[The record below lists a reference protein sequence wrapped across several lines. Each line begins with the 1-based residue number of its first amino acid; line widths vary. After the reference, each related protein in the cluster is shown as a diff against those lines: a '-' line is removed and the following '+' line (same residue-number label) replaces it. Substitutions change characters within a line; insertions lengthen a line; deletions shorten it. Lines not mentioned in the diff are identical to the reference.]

1 MFTNSIMKTRHLLK
15 YICLAVVTLWFFSCK
30 KDQQATNEKLQVISI
45 AIGSQNLDLA
55 TGASNTGFPVD
66 QPIEITFNSAVDI
79 SSVNSGISLSLNG
92 TEVPL
97 NLSFSMENKTVTVTP
112 VSNLQNNQTYEL
124 TISSSVK
131 GEGGETFDG
140 LTTNFTTI
148 PATLEILSATVSGK
162 DLLSTGYVTDVD
174 RNFPAVIK
182 MDRAIDPGTLSSS
195 SVVVFKAG
203 ATAQLSYTLTDSGKT
218 INLLALSPLVHF
230 EKYTLTIT
238 NQLKAADGAVFN
250 GFTKDFYT
258 AIDSTP
264 KFPVVS
270 DEDLLTLVEQQTF
283 KYFWDFGHPV
293 SGMAR
298 ERNNSGDVVT
308 TGGSGFGAMAILVG
322 IHRNFISR
330 QEGVDRLEKM
340 VDFLTT
346 ADRFHGAWPHWMN
359 GATGAVIP
367 FSVNDNGADL
377 VETSF
382 LMEGLLAVRQFLD
395 PLNAQENG
403 LIAKIN
409 DLWNTVEWD
418 WFTQAGQDVL
428 YWHWSPDKGW
438 IMNVQ
443 IKGYDEALITY
454 VLAAASPTHT
464 IDADVYHNGWA
475 SNGTIV
481 NGNSYYG
488 FPLPVGPA
496 YGGPLFFAH
505 YSFLGFDPHNL
516 QDQYAN
522 YWTQNVNHT
531 EINRAYCIDN
541 PKNYVGYSEKCWG
554 LTASDNQAGYS
565 AHSPTNDLGVIAPT
579 AALSSFPYTL
589 DYSMDALKF
598 FYYTIGDKLWGP
610 YGFYDAFNPSAGWYA
625 NSDLAIDEGP
635 IIVMIE
641 NYRSGL
647 LWDLFM
653 SSPEID
659 VAMNKLGF
667 TN

>member
-1 MFTNSIMKTRHLLK
+1 MKAGHLLK
-15 YICLAVVTLWFFSCK
+15 FASLVVLAICLFSCK
-30 KDQQATNEKLQVISI
+30 KDHEEPAGELQVSSI
-45 AIGSQNLDLA
+45 TIGSQNLNLA
-55 TGASNTGFPVD
+55 AGASNTGLPVD
-66 QPIEITFNSAVDI
+66 QAIELSFNSAVDI
-79 SSVNSGISLSLNG
+79 NSANSGISLSLNG
-92 TEVPL
+92 TEVPF
-97 NLSFSMENKTVTVTP
+97 NFSFSQENKTVIATP
-112 VSNLQNNQTYEL
+112 VSNLENNQTYEL
-124 TISSSVK
+124 TLSTSLQ
-131 GEGGETFDG
+131 GNGGETFEG
-140 LTTNFTTI
+140 LSINFTTI
-148 PATLEILSATVSGK
+148 PATLKILSATVSGK
-162 DLLSTGYVTDVD
+162 DLLSNGFVTDVD

-182 MDRAIDPGTLSSS
+182 MDRAIDPTTLSSA

-230 EKYTLTIT
+230 EKYTLTII

-250 GFTKDFYT
+250 GFTKEFYT

-270 DEDLLTLVEQQTF
+270 DEDLLTIIEQQTF

-298 ERNNSGDVVT
+298 ERNNSGEVVT

-322 IHRNFISR
+322 IHRNFITR

-340 VDFLTT
+340 VDFLTA
-346 ADRFHGAWPHWMN
+346 ADRFHGAWPHWLN
-359 GATGAVIP
+359 GTTGAVIP
-367 FSVNDNGADL
+367 FSVNDDGADL

-382 LMEGLLAVRQFLD
+382 LMQGLLAARQFLD

-418 WFTQAGQDVL
+418 WFTQGGQDVL

-443 IKGYDEALITY
+443 IRGYNEALITY

-464 IDADVYHNGWA
+464 IDAEVYHKGWA
-475 SNGTIV
+475 SNGGII

-488 FPLPVGPA
+488 FPLPLGPS

-516 QDQYAN
+516 QDQYAS

-531 EINRAYCIDN
+531 QINRAYCIDN
-541 PKNYVGYSEKCWG
+541 PKNYVGYSEQCWG

-579 AALSSFPYTL
+579 AALSSFPYTP
-589 DYSMDALKF
+589 DYSMEALKF

-610 YGFYDAFNPSAGWYA
+610 YGFYDAFNPTAGWYA
-625 NSDLAIDEGP
+625 DSDLAIDEGP

-653 SSPEID
+653 SGPEID

>member
-1 MFTNSIMKTRHLLK
+1 MMKAGHLLK
-15 YICLAVVTLWFFSCK
+15 FTSLLVLALCLFSCK
-30 KDQQATNEKLQVISI
+30 KDHEEPTGELQVSSI
-45 AIGSQNLDLA
+45 TVGSQNLNLDPA
-55 TGASNTGFPVD
+55 ASNAGLPVD
-66 QPIEITFNSAVDI
+66 QVIEISFNTAVAVN
-79 SSVNSGISLSLNG
+79 SVNSGISLSLNG

-97 NLSFSMENKTVTVTP
+97 NFSFSMENKIVTATP
-112 VSNLQNNQTYEL
+112 VSVLENNQTYQL
-124 TISSSVK
+124 TISNSL
-131 GEGGETFDG
+131 EGGGGESFEG
-140 LTTNFTTI
+140 LSISFTTI
-148 PATLEILSATVSGK
+148 PATLKILSATVSGK
-162 DLLSTGYVTDVD
+162 DLLSNGFVTDVD

-182 MDRAIDPGTLSSS
+182 MDRPIDPATLSSA

-218 INLLALSPLVHF
+218 INLAAISPLVHF

-270 DEDLLTLVEQQTF
+270 DEELLTLIEQQTF

-298 ERNNSGDVVT
+298 ERNNSGEVVT

-322 IHRNFISR
+322 IHRNFITR

-346 ADRFHGAWPHWMN
+346 ADRFHGAWPHWLN
-359 GATGAVIP
+359 GTTGAVIP
-367 FSVNDNGADL
+367 FSVNDDGADL
-377 VETSF
+377 VETSY
-382 LMEGLLAVRQFLD
+382 LMQGLLAVRQFLD
-395 PLNAQENG
+395 PLNAQESG
-403 LIAKIN
+403 LISKIN
-409 DLWNTVEWD
+409 DLWDTVDWD
-418 WFTQAGQDVL
+418 WFTKGGQDVL
-428 YWHWSPDKGW
+428 YWHWSPDKEW

-443 IKGYDEALITY
+443 IKGYNEALITY
-454 VLAAASPTHT
+454 ILAAASPTHT

-475 SNGTIV
+475 SNGAIV

-522 YWTQNVNHT
+522 YWVQNVNHT

-541 PKNYVGYSEKCWG
+541 PKNYVGYSEQCWG

-579 AALSSFPYTL
+579 AALSSFPYTP
-589 DYSMDALKF
+589 DHSMEALKF

-610 YGFYDAFNPSAGWYA
+610 YGFYDAFNPTAGWYA
-625 NSDLAIDEGP
+625 DSDLAIDEGP

-653 SSPEID
+653 SSPEVD